1 MKKIILTS
9 FLFLSLSLLI
19 LNNSYA
25 ATNADY
31 CQVPPYV
38 AQNVPSNIM
47 IIVDNSGS
55 MFNFAYHDGFNTTTT
70 GDDIMCTNSGIPCT
84 GFITPG
90 TYPDY
95 KYYGY
100 FDPDYWYTY
109 SSNRFVPSD
118 PKTGSGITGARAK
131 AASEW
136 DGNFLNWLTMRR
148 VDVVRKV
155 LTGGKTT
162 SGEGSGYDRLIGEKA
177 DVTSRGIYKRID
189 VTNKVDNTY
198 SGTRCFRFETGS
210 GTSEFEISSGAS
222 CSSFTDE
229 FNVAVR
235 APSPVEGALQ
245 SVVGTKAR
253 LGLTF
258 YNTNEGGK
266 IQVSVGGGSLSSMI
280 NQINITSPSTNTPL
294 AETLWT
300 VAGYFGQVD
309 EFQGYSGGPGPR
321 YSSGNYTINNTN
333 DPYNQGTG
341 GSPRWPACT
350 KSFVLLITDGEPCSD
365 GNLPSG
371 ILNYAQTVGSKFNC
385 GAPNATNSCP
395 AATATAPE
403 TYSFSASTFP
413 SCGAGNTVAGLEDV
427 ALWAHTKDLRN
438 YNTLGGTSNSGNI
451 SGTQNLTLYVVNAFG
466 KGSTFLRYAAINGGF
481 EDSNANNLPDL
492 QSEWDKDGDGVP
504 DTFYE
509 AYGGYE
515 LENSLTNALST
526 MLKRA
531 SSGTA
536 ASVLASGEG
545 SGATLIQAVFYPAR
559 RFGNDVISWT
569 GSLQNLWY
577 YVDPFF
583 ANSSIREDTL
593 QESTRTL
600 NLIND
605 YIAQLYFDTTSQTTK
620 ARRFKDTDGDGDADT
635 TMTTVAFESLGN
647 IWEAGNLL
655 WSRDLTATKRKIYT
669 TINGTSFLSGNFS
682 KDTLNGDVDNS
693 ATLLPYFDLP
703 IDLSPAG
710 ADPSDDLNA
719 DGWIDGD
726 LNHDGSVNSADAV
739 TLIRYIHGED
749 IGADTS
755 APADGILDVFYQ
767 RQRTVTISGTTKVWK
782 LGDILN
788 STPKISS
795 WLPLNSYNTTYS
807 DSTYQ
812 SFIDAA
818 AYANRGM
825 VFAGGNDGM
834 LHAFKLGKLELPND
848 GQTDTCTFG
857 TNDRACLSNP
867 TGYLGGS
874 SIPLGH
880 EMWAFIPKNVLPYL
894 RYILDPDYCHVYSVD
909 FTPYIFDASINI
921 DTAAAGQIA
930 ACSDVAYSDYWKC
943 KKSVNS
949 WKTIL
954 IGGMRTGGA
963 CRKTGVACN
972 SGTDCVNTPKLDPSD
987 SSKGLGYSSY
997 FALDVT
1003 DQSNPT
1009 LLWEYS
1015 HPELGFATTGPAVV
1029 RIKSRTAGV
1038 TTSTADADTNGR
1050 WFVVFGSGPT
1060 GPVSSGDS
1068 QFLGRSDQN
1077 LKLFVLD
1084 LKTGVLAT
1092 TNPINT
1098 GITYAF
1104 AGSMLNATHDSDT
1117 DYQDDAVYIPYVKK
1131 CTATNDICTNGTWT
1145 NGGVS
1150 RLLTKEDLDLND
1162 VSSTGSTA
1170 LNPNNWAW
1178 NKVIDDVGP
1187 VTSAVARLEKKSTGL
1202 MWLYFGAGRY
1212 YFVQGSTVDDADK
1225 RRALFG
1231 IKDPCFSTSGFDT
1244 NCTTLRTF
1252 CSTPCT
1258 NPSANPACT
1267 EPSTSLCG
1275 ELTNVTNVAN
1285 TPANPDDASFKG
1297 WYINLEPAVS
1307 TASPNTYTNCNG
1319 VGTTTCAAG
1328 KYGYCEGDPS
1338 AIVCRNYK
1346 TERVITDPLATT
1358 SGVVFF
1364 TTYKPYSDECD
1375 IGGKSFIWAVKYS
1388 TGGSAGALLKGKALM
1403 QVSTGSIEQLDL
1415 STAFSGAGGRRTTA
1429 LEGVP
1434 PTAQGLSLISTPPP
1448 VKRILHMRER

>member
-1 MKKIILTS
+1 MKKVILIS
-9 FLFLSLSLLI
+9 FLFLSLSLLM
-19 LNNSYA
+19 LDNSHA
-25 ATNADY
+25 ATMNDY

-38 AQNVPSNIM
+38 IQNVPSNIM

-55 MFNFAYHDGFNTTTT
+55 MFNFAYSDGFETT
-70 GDDIMCTNSGIPCT
+70 ITNDCAVSGFPCT
-84 GFITPG
+84 GFTNPG
-90 TYPDY
+90 AYPTY

-109 SSNRFVPSD
+109 TSNRFIATA

-131 AASEW
+131 ASAEW
-136 DGNFLNWLTMRR
+136 DGNFLNWLAMRR
-148 VDVVRKV
+148 IDIVRKV
-155 LTGGKTT
+155 LTGGKDT
-162 SGEGSGYDRLIGEKA
+162 SGEGSGYDRLIGEEA
-177 DVTSRGIYKRID
+177 DEDIRGLYKQID
-189 VTNKVDNTY
+189 VTGKVDNTY
-198 SGTRCFRFETGS
+198 SGTRCFVFTTGS
-210 GTSEFEISSGAS
+210 GTSGFSIRSGLSCTLGSSVAS
-222 CSSFTDE
+222 

-235 APSPVEGALQ
+235 VPSPVEGVLQ
-245 SVVGTKAR
+245 NIVGTKAR

-258 YNTNEGGK
+258 FNTDEGGK
-266 IQVSVGGGSLSSMI
+266 VQVAVGGTSLSSVV
-280 NQINITSPSTNTPL
+280 NQVNLTRPNANTPL

-300 VAGYFGQVD
+300 VAGYFAQID
-309 EFQGYSGGPGPR
+309 RFQGYSSGPGPR
-321 YSSGNYTINNTN
+321 YSGGDYTINNNN
-333 DPYNQGTG
+333 DPYNYSSG
-341 GSPRWPACT
+341 GRWPVCA

-371 ILNYAQTVGSKFNC
+371 ILNYAQTAGSSFNC

-395 AATATAPE
+395 AVSP
-403 TYSFSASTFP
+403 FPASTFP
-413 SCGAGNTVAGLEDV
+413 SCSAGHNVAGLEDV
-427 ALWAHTKDLRN
+427 ALWVHTKDLRN

-451 SGTQNLTLYVVNAFG
+451 SGTQNLTLYVVSAFG
-466 KGSTFLRYAAINGGF
+466 KGSTLLRYAAINGGF
-481 EDSNANNLPDL
+481 EDSNGNNLPDL
-492 QSEWDKDGDGVP
+492 QSEWDKDGNNEP
-504 DTFYE
+504 DNYYE
-509 AYGGYE
+509 ASDGYE
-515 LENSLTNALST
+515 IQTAVENALST

-545 SGATLIQAVFYPAR
+545 SGANLIQAVFYPSR
-559 RFGNDVISWT
+559 RFGNDVINWT

-583 ANSSIREDTL
+583 ANSNIREDTL
-593 QESTRTL
+593 QETPDRKL

-605 YIAQLYFDTTSQTTK
+605 YIAQLYFDTTTQTTR
-620 ARRFKDTDGDGDADT
+620 ARRYQDTDGDGDADT
-635 TMTTVAFESLGN
+635 TKTTVAFEDLGN
-647 IWEAGNLL
+647 IWEAGKLL
-655 WSRDLTATKRKIYT
+655 WNRDVTVAATKRKIYT
-669 TINGTSFLSGNFS
+669 TINGTGFLSGNFS
-682 KDTLNGDVDNS
+682 KDTLNGDADNS

-703 IDLSPAG
+703 ASGDVNTDS
-710 ADPSDDLNA
+710 
-719 DGWIDGD
+719 WIDGD
-726 LNHDGSVNSADAV
+726 LNHDGSVNSADAT
-739 TLIRYIHGED
+739 TLIKYIHGED
-749 IGADTS
+749 IDLN
-755 APADGILDVFYQ
+755 ADGIFEQ
-767 RQRTVTISGTTKVWK
+767 RARTVTIGGTTNVWK

-788 STPKISS
+788 STPKIAS

-807 DSTYQ
+807 DTTYQ
-812 SFIDAA
+812 SFIDSS
-818 AYANRGM
+818 AYTNRGM

-834 LHAFKLGKLELPND
+834 LHAFKLGKLELQWS
-848 GQTDTCTFG
+848 GQDTALEKAKL
-857 TNDRACLSNP
+857 TNPDPA
-867 TGYLGGS
+867 T
-874 SIPLGH
+874 PLGQ

-894 RYILDPDYCHVYSVD
+894 RYMLDTDYCHVYSVD

-930 ACSDVAYSDYWKC
+930 ECSSSTYSDYWKC

-972 SGTDCVNTPKLDPSD
+972 SGTDCVNTPKLDPTSGHTTE
-987 SSKGLGYSSY
+987 GLGYSSY
-997 FALDVT
+997 FALDIT
-1003 DQSNPT
+1003 DQNNPQ
-1009 LLWEYS
+1009 LLWEFS

-1038 TTSTADADTNGR
+1038 SASTPDTDTNGR

-1060 GPVSSGDS
+1060 GPVSTGDM

-1077 LKLFVLD
+1077 MKLFVLD
-1084 LKTGVLAT
+1084 LKTGALAT
-1092 TNPINT
+1092 TNPIDT
-1098 GITYAF
+1098 GITFAF

-1131 CTATNDICTNGTWT
+1131 CTATSNICTVNTWT
-1145 NGGVS
+1145 NGGIG
-1150 RLLTKEDLDLND
+1150 RLLTKEDLAGND

-1170 LNPNNWAW
+1170 LNPNNWVW
-1178 NKVIDDVGP
+1178 SKVIDDVGP
-1187 VTSAVARLEKKSTGL
+1187 VTSAVARLEKKSAGII
-1202 MWLYFGAGRY
+1202 WLYFGTGRY
-1212 YFVQGSTVDDADK
+1212 YFVQGSTVDDADN
-1225 RRALFG
+1225 RRMLFG
-1231 IKDPCFSTSGFDT
+1231 IKDPCFSISGFDT
-1244 NCTTLRTF
+1244 ACTTLRTF

-1258 NPSANPACT
+1258 NSPTCT
-1267 EPSTSLCG
+1267 EPSAALCG

-1285 TPANPDDASFKG
+1285 TPINPEDASFKG
-1297 WYINLEPAVS
+1297 WYINLEGS
-1307 TASPNTYTNCNG
+1307 GSYTYSPD
-1319 VGTTTCAAG
+1319 AA
-1328 KYGYCEGDPS
+1328 
-1338 AIVCRNYK
+1338 RNFK
-1346 TERVITDPLATT
+1346 AERVITDPLATA

-1448 VKRILHMRER
+1448 VKKILHMRER

>member
-1 MKKIILTS
+1 MKKIILIS
-9 FLFLSLSLLI
+9 FLLLTLLI

-38 AQNVPSNIM
+38 VQNVPANIM

-55 MFNFAYHDGFNTTTT
+55 MFNFAYPDGFSTTTT
-70 GDDIMCTNSGIPCT
+70 NDCSNSGTPCT
-84 GFITPG
+84 GFTNPG
-90 TYPDY
+90 AYPPY

-100 FDPDYWYTY
+100 FDPDYWYSY
-109 SSNRFVPSD
+109 GASRFTPTA

-131 AASEW
+131 TSAEW
-136 DGNFLNWLTMRR
+136 DGNFLNWLAVRR

-155 LTGGKTT
+155 LTGGT
-162 SGEGSGYDRLIGEKA
+162 S
-177 DVTSRGIYKRID
+177 
-189 VTNKVDNTY
+189 
-198 SGTRCFRFETGS
+198 TGS
-210 GTSEFEISSGAS
+210 GLSTRLLAQKADSTIRGAYKS
-222 CSSFTDE
+222 TVAADTPNYTEYTGAKTYTFSAGGDGGTSSFSVSGGGTFSVDII
-229 FNVAVR
+229 VALPGQTASQVQ
-235 APSPVEGALQ
+235 VEGVLQ
-245 SVVGTKAR
+245 NVVSTKAR

-258 YNTNEGGK
+258 YNGSTGGN
-266 IQVSVGGGSLSSMI
+266 VVVAVGGTSLSSMV
-280 NQINITSPSTNTPL
+280 NQINTTTPSTNTPL

-300 VAGYFGQVD
+300 VAGYFGQVT
-309 EFQGYSGGPGPR
+309 EFQGHDSGAVSTYGPHYSGT
-321 YSSGNYTINNTN
+321 SYTINNTN

-350 KSFVLLITDGEPCSD
+350 RSYVLLITDGEPCQD
-365 GNLPSG
+365 GSLPSE
-371 ILNYAQTVGSKFNC
+371 IKNYAKTAGSSFNC
-385 GAPNATNSCP
+385 GDPLANDVCP
-395 AATATAPE
+395 AVSPFSGATLSAPGC
-403 TYSFSASTFP
+403 S
-413 SCGAGNTVAGLEDV
+413 GNVVAGLEDV

-438 YNTLGGTSNSGNI
+438 YNTLGGTSNSGAIN
-451 SGTQNLTLYVVNAFG
+451 GTQNLNLYVVSAFG
-466 KGSTFLRYAAINGGF
+466 KGSTLLRYAAINGGF
-481 EDSNANNLPDL
+481 EDSNGNNLPDL
-492 QSEWDKDGDGVP
+492 QSEWDKDGNNEP
-504 DTFYE
+504 DNYYE
-509 AYGGYE
+509 AYDGYE
-515 LENSLTNALST
+515 IESGVKAALST

-545 SGATLIQAVFYPAR
+545 SGANLIQAVFYPQR
-559 RFGNDVISWT
+559 RFGNDVINWT

-583 ANSSIREDTL
+583 TNSSIREDTL
-593 QESTRTL
+593 QETPDRKL

-620 ARRFKDTDGDGDADT
+620 VRRWIDTDGDGAANGSQLSPDI
-635 TMTTVAFESLGN
+635 AFESLGN

-655 WSRDLTATKRKIYT
+655 WNRDVTVAATKRKIYT
-669 TINGTSFLSGNFS
+669 TITGTGFLSGNFS
-682 KDTLNGDVDNS
+682 KDTLNGDADNS

-703 IDLSPAG
+703 TSGDVNG
-710 ADPSDDLNA
+710 DT
-719 DGWIDGD
+719 WIDGD
-726 LNHDGSVNSADAV
+726 LNHDGLVDVNDAV
-739 TLIRYIHGED
+739 ILIRYIHGED
-749 IGADTS
+749 IDLN
-755 APADGILDVFYQ
+755 ADGVFEQ
-767 RQRTVTISGTTKVWK
+767 RQRTVTIGGITKVWK

-788 STPKISS
+788 STPKIAS

-807 DSTYQ
+807 DTTYQ

-818 AYANRGM
+818 AYQNRGM

-848 GQTDTCTFG
+848 SHPDTCAFG
-857 TNDRACLSNP
+857 TNDKACLSNP
-867 TGYLGGS
+867 AGYLGGS
-874 SIPLGH
+874 SVPIGQ
-880 EMWAFIPKNVLPYL
+880 EMWAFIPKNVLTYL
-894 RYILDPDYCHVYSVD
+894 RYILDPDYCHIYSVD

-921 DTAAAGQIA
+921 DPTATGQLA

-943 KKSVNS
+943 IKSVNS

-972 SGTDCVNTPKLDPSD
+972 GSTTDCVNTPKTDPGD

-1003 DQSNPT
+1003 DQNNPQ
-1009 LLWEYS
+1009 LLWEFS
-1015 HPELGFATTGPAVV
+1015 DPALGFATTGPAVV
-1029 RIKSRTAGV
+1029 RIKSRTAGA
-1038 TTSTADADTNGR
+1038 TTSVDDANTNGR
-1050 WFVVFGSGPT
+1050 WFVVFGSGST

-1077 LKLFVLD
+1077 MKLFVLD
-1084 LKTGVLAT
+1084 LKTGALAT
-1092 TNPINT
+1092 TNPIDT

-1131 CTATNDICTNGTWT
+1131 CTATNDICTVNTWT
-1145 NGGVS
+1145 NGGIG
-1150 RLLTKEDLDLND
+1150 RLFTNEDLNGNNVL
-1162 VSSTGSTA
+1162 STGDTA
-1170 LNPNNWAW
+1170 LNPNNWVW

-1187 VTSAVARLEKKSTGL
+1187 VTSAVARLEKKSAGL

-1212 YFVQGSTVDDADK
+1212 SFVQGTTVDDADT

-1231 IKDPCFSTSGFDT
+1231 IKDPCFRIVGGIAGFDT
-1244 NCTTLRTF
+1244 TCATTTPTLRTF
-1252 CSTPCT
+1252 CATPCS

-1267 EPSTSLCG
+1267 EPSATLCG

-1285 TPANPDDASFKG
+1285 TPSNPEDASFKG

-1328 KYGYCEGDPS
+1328 KYGYCEGDPA

-1346 TERVITDPLATT
+1346 TERVITDPLATA
-1358 SGVVFF
+1358 SGAVFF

-1448 VKRILHMRER
+1448 VKKILHMRER